1 MNHGTKQKAIFLD
14 RDGTVNKEKEFL
26 WKPQDFQFIPGAEK
40 AIKIFNNLGY
50 TVLVITNQSGVAR
63 GFYAEEDVMKL
74 HCHINGLLRKRCAI
88 IDAFYF
94 CPHHVDGVIEKY
106 AIDCDCRKPKTGMI
120 LKAEKDFNLDLDRS
134 IIIGDKEIDVL
145 AGKNAGIGEKILIR
159 SGHPVDEKNTVAD
172 AVFGGLYDYALFFKN
187 RAEQISPD
195 RSGSRL

>member
-1 MNHGTKQKAIFLD
+1 
-14 RDGTVNKEKEFL
+14 
-26 WKPQDFQFIPGAEK
+26 
-40 AIKIFNNLGY
+40 
-50 TVLVITNQSGVAR
+50 
-63 GFYAEEDVMKL
+63 
-74 HCHINGLLRKRCAI
+74 
-88 IDAFYF
+88 
-94 CPHHVDGVIEKY
+94 
-106 AIDCDCRKPKTGMI
+106 MI

>member
-1 MNHGTKQKAIFLD
+1 MNCGTKQKAIFLD
-14 RDGTVNKEKEFL
+14 SDGTVNKEKEFL

-50 TVLVITNQSGVAR
+50 IVLVINIQSGVAR
-63 GFYAEEDVMKL
+63 GFYAEEDVIKL
-74 HCHINGLLRKRCAI
+74 HCHISGLLRKQRAV

-120 LKAEKDFNLDLDRS
+120 IKAEKDFNLDLERS

-159 SGHPVDEKNTVAD
+159 SGHPIDEKNTVAD
-172 AVFGGLYDYALFFKN
+172 SVFDGLYDFALFFKN
-187 RAEQISPD
+187 RADQISPR
-195 RSGSRL
+195 RSSPR